1 MPAALAAILLAFAA
15 DAAAEPIVDVFPR
28 SEQVFQQLKADPR
41 AIALGASYYRL
52 EGRDRSDVAL
62 GHSWGMTRW
71 RSSSRAWT
79 WQWNIEAMAYSRFT
93 LSGELNSFETV
104 DFFGNLPV
112 AVRRGKFSAR
122 AMLFHESSHLGD
134 DYIRRTGDQGF
145 RYSIDGLRLTLS
157 HDLTG
162 WARAYAGGSYL
173 LHTVPDPARKSAQA
187 GVELTSGKLGWSKMY
202 PLKLFAA
209 QDLQF
214 KEAMGYRTNSRTL
227 AGVIIG
233 FDSVPRAMRIYAGR
247 FEGYSAFGQLYR
259 RKESYTD
266 VGVSFHF

>member
-1 MPAALAAILLAFAA
+1 MPSALCALLLALAPN
-15 DAAAEPIVDVFPR
+15 AAAEPVVDVFPR
-28 SEQVFQQLKADPR
+28 SDQVFQELKADPR
-41 AIALGASYYRL
+41 AIRLGASYYRL
-52 EGRDRSDVAL
+52 HGRDRSDIAL
-62 GHSWGMTRW
+62 GHSWGMTRR
-71 RSSSRAWT
+71 RSDSWT

-104 DFFGNLPV
+104 DFFGNLPL
-112 AVRRGKFSAR
+112 AARRGKLSAR

-157 HDLTG
+157 LDLTS
-162 WARAYAGGSYL
+162 WARAYAGGAYL

-187 GVELTSGKLGWSKMY
+187 GMELTSGKLGWSKMY
-202 PLKLFAA
+202 PLRLFAA

-214 KEAMGYRTNSRTL
+214 KEATGYRTNSRTM

-233 FDSVPRAMRIYAGR
+233 FDSVPRSMRIYGGR
-247 FEGYSAFGQLYR
+247 YEGYSAFGQLYR
-259 RKESYTD
+259 RKESFTD
-266 VGVSFHF
+266 IGISLHF

>member
-1 MPAALAAILLAFAA
+1 MPSALAAVLLAFAA
-15 DAAAEPIVDVFPR
+15 NAAAAPAVDVFPR
-28 SEQVFQQLKADPR
+28 SDQVFQQLKADPR
-41 AIALGASYYRL
+41 AIGLGASYYRMD
-52 EGRDRSDVAL
+52 GKHHSDIAL

-71 RSSSRAWT
+71 RSSSERWT

-93 LSGELNSFETV
+93 LSGALNSFETV
-104 DFFGNLPV
+104 DFFGNLPL
-112 AVRRGKFSAR
+112 AVRHGKFSAR

-145 RYSIDGLRLTLS
+145 RYSIDGLRLTLA
-157 HDLTG
+157 HDLTA
-162 WARAYAGGSYL
+162 WARAYAGGTYL

-202 PLKLFAA
+202 PLRLFAA
-209 QDLQF
+209 QDLQYR
-214 KEAMGYRTNSRTL
+214 EATGYRTNSRTV

-233 FDSVPRAMRIYAGR
+233 FDSVPRSMRIYGGR
-247 FEGYSAFGQLYR
+247 YEGYSAFGQLYR

-266 VGVSFHF
+266 IGISLHF